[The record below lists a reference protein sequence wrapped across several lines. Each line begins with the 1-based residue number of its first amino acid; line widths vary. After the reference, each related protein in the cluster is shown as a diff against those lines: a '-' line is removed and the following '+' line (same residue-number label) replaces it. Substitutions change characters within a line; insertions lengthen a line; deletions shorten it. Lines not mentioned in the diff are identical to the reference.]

1 MIKRYSR
8 LPKELFAVFFD
19 GSRSSVDDAYELVG
33 SMIVNLKDYIEEPKR
48 FYEFAKANGLQL
60 KVGNSYRVVPVG
72 FYITRDDSGDV
83 RIYERSEFEND
94 FKMKE

>member
-1 MIKRYSR
+1 M
-8 LPKELFAVFFD
+8 
-19 GSRSSVDDAYELVG
+19 DDAYELVG

-48 FYEFAKANGLQL
+48 FYGFAKANGLQL

-94 FKMKE
+94 FKIKE

>member
-1 MIKRYSR
+1 MIKKYDR

-48 FYEFAKANGLQL
+48 FYGYAKANGLQL
-60 KVGNSYRVVPVG
+60 KIGSDYRTVPVG
-72 FYITRDDSGDV
+72 FYITRDNSWNI
-83 RIYERSEFEND
+83 RIYERYEFEND
-94 FKMKE
+94 FKVKE

>member
-1 MIKRYSR
+1 MIKKYDR

-19 GSRSSVDDAYELVG
+19 GSRNSVDDAYELVG

-48 FYEFAKANGLQL
+48 FYGYAKANGLQL

-72 FYITRDDSGDV
+72 FYIARDDSGDV

>member
-1 MIKRYSR
+1 MIKKYDR

-19 GSRSSVDDAYELVG
+19 GSRNSVDDAYELVG
-33 SMIVNLKDYIEEPKR
+33 SMFVNSKDYIEEPKR
-48 FYEFAKANGLQL
+48 FYGYAKANGLQL
-60 KVGNSYRVVPVG
+60 KVGNSYGVVPVG

-94 FKMKE
+94 FKMRE

>member
-8 LPKELFAVFFD
+8 LPKELFAVLFD
-19 GSRSSVDDAYELVG
+19 GSRESINDAYELVG
-33 SMIVNLKDYIEEPKR
+33 PMFVNLKDYVEEPKR

-60 KVGNSYRVVPVG
+60 KVGNNFRVVPVG

>member
-1 MIKRYSR
+1 MKRYSR

-48 FYEFAKANGLQL
+48 FYGYAKANGLQL

-94 FKMKE
+94 FKMRE

>member
-19 GSRSSVDDAYELVG
+19 GSRNSVDDAYELVG

-48 FYEFAKANGLQL
+48 FYGYAKANGLQL
-60 KVGNSYRVVPVG
+60 KVGNSYRVVPIG

-94 FKMKE
+94 FKLKE

>member
-8 LPKELFAVFFD
+8 LPKELFAVLFD
-19 GSRSSVDDAYELVG
+19 GSRESVNDSYELIG
-33 SMIVNLKDYIEEPKR
+33 SMFVNSKDYIEEPKR
-48 FYEFAKANGLQL
+48 FYEFSKTNGLQL

-94 FKMKE
+94 FKMRE

>member
-1 MIKRYSR
+1 MTKKYDR

-19 GSRSSVDDAYELVG
+19 GSKNSVDDAYELVG

-48 FYEFAKANGLQL
+48 FYAKANGLQL
-60 KVGNSYRVVPVG
+60 KIGSDYRIVPVG

-83 RIYERSEFEND
+83 RIYERYEFESD
-94 FKMKE
+94 FKVKE

>member
-1 MIKRYSR
+1 MIKRCSR
-8 LPKELFAVFFD
+8 LP
-19 GSRSSVDDAYELVG
+19 
-33 SMIVNLKDYIEEPKR
+33 
-48 FYEFAKANGLQL
+48 KANGLQL

>member
-1 MIKRYSR
+1 MLY
-8 LPKELFAVFFD
+8 FFD

-48 FYEFAKANGLQL
+48 FYGFAKTNGLQL
-60 KVGNSYRVVPVG
+60 KVGNSFRVVPVG
-72 FYITRDDSGDV
+72 FYITIDDSGEV

>member
-19 GSRSSVDDAYELVG
+19 GSRNSVDDAYELVG

-48 FYEFAKANGLQL
+48 FYGYAKANGLQL

-94 FKMKE
+94 FKMRE

>member
-1 MIKRYSR
+1 MIKRCSR

-48 FYEFAKANGLQL
+48 FYGFAKANGLQL
-60 KVGNSYRVVPVG
+60 KVGNSFRVVPVG

-94 FKMKE
+94 FKIKE

>member
-1 MIKRYSR
+1 M
-8 LPKELFAVFFD
+8 LFD
-19 GSRSSVDDAYELVG
+19 GSRNSVDDAYELVG

-48 FYEFAKANGLQL
+48 FYGYAKANGLQL
-60 KVGNSYRVVPVG
+60 KVGNSFRVVHVG

-94 FKMKE
+94 FKIKE

>member
-1 MIKRYSR
+1 MIKRCSR

-60 KVGNSYRVVPVG
+60 KVGNSHRVVPIG

>member
-8 LPKELFAVFFD
+8 LT
-19 GSRSSVDDAYELVG
+19 
-33 SMIVNLKDYIEEPKR
+33 
-48 FYEFAKANGLQL
+48 KANGLQL
-60 KVGNSYRVVPVG
+60 KVGNSFSVVPVG

-94 FKMKE
+94 FKIKK

>member
-1 MIKRYSR
+1 MIKKYDR

-48 FYEFAKANGLQL
+48 FYG
-60 KVGNSYRVVPVG
+60 
-72 FYITRDDSGDV
+72 
-83 RIYERSEFEND
+83 
-94 FKMKE
+94 

>member
-19 GSRSSVDDAYELVG
+19 GSRNSVDDAYELVG

-60 KVGNSYRVVPVG
+60 KVGNSYRAVPIG

-94 FKMKE
+94 FKIKE

>member
-60 KVGNSYRVVPVG
+60 KVGNSYRVVPIG

-94 FKMKE
+94 FKIKE

>member
-19 GSRSSVDDAYELVG
+19 GSRSSVDDAYELIG

-60 KVGNSYRVVPVG
+60 KVGNSYRVVPIG
-72 FYITRDDSGDV
+72 FYITRDDSGNV

>member
-19 GSRSSVDDAYELVG
+19 GSRNSVDDAYELVG

-60 KVGNSYRVVPVG
+60 KVGNSYRVVPIG